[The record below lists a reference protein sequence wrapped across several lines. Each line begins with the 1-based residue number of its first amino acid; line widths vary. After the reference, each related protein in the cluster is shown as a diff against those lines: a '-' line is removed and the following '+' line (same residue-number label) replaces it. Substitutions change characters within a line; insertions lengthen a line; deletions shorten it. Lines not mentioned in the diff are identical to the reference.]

1 MPTLQLDTAD
11 TEPILNGVVVIFLFD
26 FLPAHRSWAW
36 LKLIQGTH
44 SLYKT
49 LPGLLFAKVMG
60 SGEGGGFGL
69 RPSATHQGL
78 IFVFDG
84 FKNARDCL
92 KNPELSAYRDKSR
105 EWWQGMMLVNSCRG
119 AWNSQ
124 GWQSSG
130 FLGEDALRENE
141 RSPLI
146 QDAQLNS
153 KSLDAQQLQEP
164 VASLTRGSIRASKA
178 VAFWR
183 YTPAAQ
189 EDLHRTAGCS
199 LAVGLGEAPVL
210 RQCTF
215 SVWDSTKSM
224 TDYAHQG
231 AHLKAIAA
239 AQKYKFFTESMF
251 VRMQV
256 LQMFGEWKGR
266 IFNFTSK
273 NFEQLQLQLQLQ
285 V

>member
-1 MPTLQLDTAD
+1 MPTLQNDTSN
-11 TEPILNGVVVIFLFD
+11 TERILNGVVVIFLCD
-26 FLPAHRSWAW
+26 FLTQHRSWAW
-36 LKLIQGTH
+36 LKLIQGTN
-44 SLYKT
+44 SLYKS

-84 FKNARDCL
+84 FKNARNCL
-92 KNPELSAYRDKSR
+92 NSPELCAYREKSR
-105 EWWQGMMLVNSCRG
+105 EFWQGMMLVNSCRG
-119 AWNSQ
+119 AWNNK
-124 GWQSSG
+124 GWQSGG
-130 FLGEDALRENE
+130 FLGEGSDQENKQ
-141 RSPLI
+141 SMII
-146 QDAQLNS
+146 QEPQLS
-153 KSLDAQQLQEP
+153 ESMVQHLEP
-164 VASLTRGSIRASKA
+164 VASLTRGSISASKA

-183 YTPAAQ
+183 YTPATQ
-189 EDLHRTAGCS
+189 KDLEHSAGCA

-256 LQMFGEWKGR
+256 LQMTGQWKGR
-266 IFNFTSK
+266 IFDFKSRNFQ
-273 NFEQLQLQLQLQ
+273 QLELQI
-285 V
+285 